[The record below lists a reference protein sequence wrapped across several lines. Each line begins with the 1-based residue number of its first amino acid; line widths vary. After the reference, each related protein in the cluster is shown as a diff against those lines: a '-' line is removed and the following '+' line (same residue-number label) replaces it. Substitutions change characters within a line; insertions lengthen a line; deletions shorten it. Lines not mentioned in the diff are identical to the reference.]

1 MSWTFNPASWV
12 DGTTIPHA
20 SDFVDI
26 AGDMST
32 WGGTVGASA
41 YGLTG
46 LGYLLL
52 KPKELPGTT
61 HTVTTA
67 SWSASVAT
75 YTVAAH
81 TLAVGQLV
89 SVSGVTPTGYNISLL
104 PITAV
109 GGTTTFSVAQ
119 PTNPGTWTSGGTS
132 QADGV
137 SAANGMFALD
147 ASNNFNLYYSGSWH
161 VIS

>member
-1 MSWTFNPASWV
+1 MSWGFNPSGWV
-12 DGTTIPHA
+12 DGTTVPHA
-20 SDFVDI
+20 SDFVNIAADI
-26 AGDMST
+26 AT
-32 WGGTVGASA
+32 FGGTVGAA
-41 YGLTG
+41 NYGLTG
-46 LGYLLL
+46 LGYILL

-89 SVSGVTPTGYNISLL
+89 SVTGVTPSGYNISLAA
-104 PITAV
+104 ITAI
-109 GGTTTFSVAQ
+109 GGTTTFSVAM
-119 PTNPGTWTSGGTS
+119 TSNPGTWTSGGTS

-137 SAANGMFALD
+137 AAANGMFALD
-147 ASNNFNLYYSGSWH
+147 ASGNFNLYFSGSWH
-161 VIS
+161 VH